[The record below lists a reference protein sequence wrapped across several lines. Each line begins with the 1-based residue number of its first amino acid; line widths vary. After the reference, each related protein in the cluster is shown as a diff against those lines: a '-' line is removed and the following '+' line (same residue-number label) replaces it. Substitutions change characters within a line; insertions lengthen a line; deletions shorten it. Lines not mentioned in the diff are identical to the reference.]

1 MSRDELLFGISNLET
16 IEDASFEER
25 AVKPESYQEGF
36 HWGYKAA
43 LKAVKELFSKAG
55 AFFIVVFLFVC
66 CSSDS
71 LTQHN
76 DNAEFYDT
84 EWSSSDKSEGLKFY
98 DDNTVLEFVS
108 SGYRGT
114 GTFEYY
120 KDMKW
125 IKFHNLETFFP
136 TYTTVTTSAFV
147 QDDGSLKV
155 VWHKLGE
162 DKNYYVMM
170 YKRR

>member
-16 IEDASFEER
+16 IEDVSFEER

-43 LKAVKELFSKAG
+43 LKAVKDILSKAG
-55 AFFIVVFLFVC
+55 ILVVFIMFFAG
-66 CSSDS
+66 CSSDDTPS
-71 LTQHN
+71 N
-76 DNAEFYDT
+76 DNVEFYDT

-114 GTFEYY
+114 GTFEYF